1 MRDAMKVA
9 DEAGIFDR
17 IVFDPISARSENR
30 TRSYL
35 DSLSAGNPSYVPPSQ
50 NIMQVRSEL
59 EVLHDYRETS
69 KALDKIE

>member
-30 TRSYL
+30 TRSHL
-35 DSLSAGNPSYVPPSQ
+35 DFLSAGNPSYVPPSQ
-50 NIMQVRSEL
+50 NIM
-59 EVLHDYRETS
+59 
-69 KALDKIE
+69 